1 MNQTGSR
8 AYATRHDSP
17 ARLRPHTI
25 GVTAPILTVPR
36 KLHRGDTIRVVAPA
50 RSRQFVGEHDYSGV
64 IDARFAALG
73 LRLTFADHVDERDD
87 FESSPVASRVSD
99 LHAAFADP
107 QVAGIL
113 TVIGGF
119 NSNELLPHLDW
130 DLIAANPKIFCGYSD
145 ITAVQNAILAR
156 AGLVTYSGPHWSS
169 FGMRDHFEQTQRWFA
184 QALFD
189 EGPIDL
195 HPAQA
200 WTDDQW
206 FLDQDNRT
214 VHPGQGWW
222 PLRPGQATGRI
233 IGGNLGTL
241 NLLQGTGYMPSLGGA
256 LLMIEDDATSDA
268 DTFARNLTSL
278 LQLPDAIGVQGL
290 VIGRFQQASGVTRSL
305 LEQIIARQDRL
316 EGLPV
321 LGNVDFG
328 HTNPLATFPIGG
340 QAALTVGTASSLRIA
355 DSP

>member
-1 MNQTGSR
+1 MPGRRDN
-8 AYATRHDSP
+8 A
-17 ARLRPHTI
+17 
-25 GVTAPILTVPR
+25 GVSAPGLTVPR
-36 KLHRGDTIRVVAPA
+36 KLHRGDTLRVVAPA
-50 RSRQFVGEHDYSGV
+50 CSRPFVAEHDHSAV

-73 LRLTFADHVDERDD
+73 LRLTFGNHVDERDD

-107 QVAGIL
+107 EVAGIL

-119 NSNELLPHLDW
+119 NSNQLLPHLDW
-130 DLIAANPKIFCGYSD
+130 DLIAAHPKIFCGYSD
-145 ITAVQNAILAR
+145 ITALQNAILAR

-184 QALFD
+184 AALFGD
-189 EGPIDL
+189 GPIEL
-195 HPAQA
+195 RPAEA
-200 WTDDQW
+200 WTDDLW

-214 VHPGQGWW
+214 MHPNQGWW
-222 PLRPGQATGRI
+222 PLRPGQAAGRI

-241 NLLQGTGYMPSLGGA
+241 NLLQGTEYMPSLGGA
-256 LLMIEDDATSDA
+256 LLMVEDDAISDA
-268 DTFARNLTSL
+268 DAFARNLTSL
-278 LQLPDAIGVQGL
+278 LQLPDASGVQGL

-305 LEQIIARQDRL
+305 LEQIIAGQDRL
-316 EGLPV
+316 AGRPV

-340 QAALTVGTASSLRIA
+340 QAALTVGATNSLRIS
-355 DSP
+355 DP

>member
-1 MNQTGSR
+1 M
-8 AYATRHDSP
+8 A
-17 ARLRPHTI
+17 
-25 GVTAPILTVPR
+25 
-36 KLHRGDTIRVVAPA
+36 
-50 RSRQFVGEHDYSGV
+50 EHDHSDV
-64 IDARFAALG
+64 IEARFAALG
-73 LRLTFADHVDERDD
+73 LRLTFGEHVDERDD

-130 DLIAANPKIFCGYSD
+130 ELIAANPKIFCGYSD

-195 HPAQA
+195 RPAQA
-200 WTDDQW
+200 WTDDLW

-214 VHPGQGWW
+214 AHPGPGWW
-222 PLRPGQATGRI
+222 PLRPGTAAGRI

-256 LLMIEDDATSDA
+256 LLMVEDDAASDA

-278 LQLPDAIGVQGL
+278 LQLPDAFGVQGL
-290 VIGRFQQASGVTRSL
+290 VIGRFQHASGVTRFL

-316 EGLPV
+316 AGLPV

-340 QAALTVGTASSLRIA
+340 RAALTVGATSSLRIA
-355 DSP
+355 DS

>member
-1 MNQTGSR
+1 MPGR
-8 AYATRHDSP
+8 R
-17 ARLRPHTI
+17 HTI
-25 GVTAPILTVPR
+25 GVTAPSLTVPR

-50 RSRQFVGEHDYSGV
+50 RSRQFVAEHDHSGV

-73 LRLTFADHVDERDD
+73 LRLTVAEHIDERDD

-107 QVAGIL
+107 EVAGIL

-119 NSNELLPHLDW
+119 NSNELLPRLDW

-156 AGLVTYSGPHWSS
+156 AGVVTYSGPHWSS

-189 EGPIDL
+189 QGPIEL
-195 HPAQA
+195 RPAQA
-200 WTDDQW
+200 WTDDLW

-256 LLMIEDDATSDA
+256 LLMVEDDAASDA
-268 DTFARNLTSL
+268 DAFARNLTSL

-290 VIGRFQQASGVTRSL
+290 VIGRFQQASGLTRSL

-316 EGLPV
+316 AGLPV

-340 QAALTVGTASSLRIA
+340 RAALTVGAASSLRIA
-355 DSP
+355 DS

>member
-50 RSRQFVGEHDYSGV
+50 RSRQFVAEHDHSAV

-119 NSNELLPHLDW
+119 NSNELLPYLDW
-130 DLIAANPKIFCGYSD
+130 SLIAANPKIFCGYSD
-145 ITAVQNAILAR
+145 ITALQNAILAR

-169 FGMRDHFEQTQRWFA
+169 FGMRDHFEQTQRWFV
-184 QALFD
+184 QALLE
-189 EGPIDL
+189 EGAIEL
-195 HPAQA
+195 RPAQA
-200 WTDDQW
+200 WTDDLW
-206 FLDQDNRT
+206 FLDQDKRN
-214 VHPGQGWW
+214 VHPNQGWW

-233 IGGNLGTL
+233 IGGNLSTL
-241 NLLQGTGYMPSLGGA
+241 NLLPGTGYMPSLGGA
-256 LLMIEDDATSDA
+256 LLMVEDDAISDA

-290 VIGRFQQASGVTRSL
+290 VIGRFQQASRVTRSL
-305 LEQIIARQDRL
+305 LEQIISRQDRL
-316 EGLPV
+316 AGLPV
-321 LGNVDFG
+321 LANVDFG

-340 QAALTVGTASSLRIA
+340 WADLSVGATSTMRIT
-355 DSP
+355 DS